1 MKHERLILLH
11 IDLFYLF
18 FVVFYFSF
26 YLFIY
31 LFIISVCIVDLDRF
45 LSLQKVTFGRSARLK
60 FKLLIDKH
68 KLKVKIQANYFL
80 MIKAQLQATKSLKNE
95 VMSNKC
101 HNWML
106 K

>member
-45 LSLQKVTFGRSARLK
+45 LSLQKVTFGRSTSLK

-68 KLKVKIQANYFL
+68 K
-80 MIKAQLQATKSLKNE
+80 IKGQNSSKLFFND
-95 VMSNKC
+95 
-101 HNWML
+101 
-106 K
+106 